1 MVDSIS
7 RFMVHDIKFWTHV
20 TDEKAYACER
30 YSPEKEQG
38 RRSLEA
44 TPLLS
49 SFLEN
54 VSKVVQK
61 KKKKITLKF
70 CVF

>member
-7 RFMVHDIKFWTHV
+7 HFMVHDIKFWTHV

-49 SFLEN
+49 
-54 VSKVVQK
+54 
-61 KKKKITLKF
+61 
-70 CVF
+70 